1 MHNERGGSTTI
12 NLNAKAK
19 VSVEA
24 TASLPVSTASPDRK
38 PSKASSTTIKT
49 TKQSTKQHKETG
61 MTNNQTKAKAKS
73 SPCRAVALSFLVLLG
88 GWVHH
93 AHTYES

>member
-1 MHNERGGSTTI
+1 MQDERGGSPTI
-12 NLNAKAK
+12 NLNVSGKA
-19 VSVEA
+19 SVEG
-24 TASLPVSTASPDRK
+24 TASLQVSSASLNRK

-49 TKQSTKQHKETG
+49 TKQSTNQHKEKG
-61 MTNNQTKAKAKS
+61 MTTNQTKAKAKS

-88 GWVHH
+88 VWEHH